1 MISGRT
7 RVFALLGDPVSHS
20 LSPAMHNAAF
30 HALGLEAVYVPLRC
44 SAEDVEPL
52 IRALVAAGGGGN
64 ITIPHKEVA
73 AGAVRRLHDRAR
85 LFGACNTFWG
95 VGGESVGDNTD
106 AEGLLDALDQLAPP
120 DSGWLVAGTG
130 GSARAVAGAARERGA
145 GIAVL
150 SRDPARQASFEDWVR
165 SVGVTVVPRET
176 CGVLIN
182 ATPLGLGSRDLLPIP
197 LQLAPAA
204 VVALDLVY
212 SRGETPWIHV
222 LRANGV
228 RAADGRG
235 MLVAQGAA
243 AFERWFP
250 GVPAPRE
257 IMRAAVDAALR

>member
-1 MISGRT
+1 VISGRT

-44 SAEDVEPL
+44 RAQDVEPL

-64 ITIPHKEVA
+64 VTVPHKEIA
-73 AGAVRRLHDRAR
+73 AEAVRRLGDRAR
-85 LFGACNTFWG
+85 LLGVCNTFWG
-95 VGGESVGDNTD
+95 VAEESVGDNTD
-106 AEGLLDALDQLAPP
+106 VEGLLEVLDRLAPP

-130 GSARAVAGAARERGA
+130 GSARAVVGAAQERKA

-150 SRDPARQASFEDWVR
+150 SRDPGRQERFEAWARSL
-165 SVGVTVVPRET
+165 GVTIVPRET
-176 CGVLIN
+176 CEVLIN
-182 ATPLGLGSRDLLPIP
+182 ATPLGLGTRDLLPIP
-197 LQLAPAA
+197 LHLAPAA
-204 VVALDLVY
+204 VVGLDLVY
-212 SRGETPWIHV
+212 RRGETPWV
-222 LRANGV
+222 RALRGQGLG
-228 RAADGRG
+228 AADGRG

-250 GVPAPRE
+250 DGPAPRE